1 MNRLLL
7 AAAAALAFGAAGSPA
22 FAQTGDVEGGDMFGN
37 AQQAL
42 SVDEEFL
49 IGRWTDDGN
58 CGDAVEFA
66 EDGVFHTP
74 EGAVGSWSL
83 NGDRLTVSGTGTL
96 TMRIVPVDD
105 DTIDVI
111 NPDGG
116 QGRSTRCEAADD
128 VIGGTPLLV
137 T

>member
-1 MNRLLL
+1 MKSFVYL
-7 AAAAALAFGAAGSPA
+7 AAAALAFTAAASPA
-22 FAQTGDVEGGDMFGN
+22 PAQTGDVEGGDLFGN

-42 SVDEEFL
+42 SVDEDFI

-83 NGDRLTVSGTGTL
+83 DGDRLTVSGSGTL

-116 QGRSTRCEAADD
+116 QGRSTRCDSPDD
-128 VIGGTPLLV
+128 VIGTTPLIV